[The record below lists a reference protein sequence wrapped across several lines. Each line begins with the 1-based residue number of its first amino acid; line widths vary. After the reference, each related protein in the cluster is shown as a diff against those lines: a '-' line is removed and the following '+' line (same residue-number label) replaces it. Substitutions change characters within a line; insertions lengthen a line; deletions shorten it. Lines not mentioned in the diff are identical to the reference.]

1 MAANNN
7 IIYPNNNRVFFDGGL
22 NNKFDVNLIPDNESP
37 DCLNVVFD
45 DGAVSTRL
53 GIATMNSWVTDTV
66 GSNVCDGLFT
76 RQDSNNSDAIVSVW
90 GGNIYAGE
98 DATAVS
104 QQPDSFVTGTRCTAA
119 EYEGY
124 LFIGQSGATP
134 YKLLDDN
141 STLTRHGIPVA
152 PDSMTAGSAATTA
165 GTALSGDYSYKVTW
179 VNSAL
184 VEGDVSTAVS
194 FSPVAENV
202 TLSNIP
208 TAPASYGVEARKI
221 YRTADGGSTYLL
233 LTTINDNSTTTFD
246 DAVPDSSLS
255 ITEAPTDQGEPP
267 NYSVSI
273 YHQGRLFVID
283 PEDKLVKYSEIGNP
297 YVFKATNFIRV
308 GDTSNDTPVAL
319 DIYDNSL
326 VVLCRRNPWLVYMG
340 STSDSDWRVLRV
352 RSPYGTLS
360 KFGSFRYNNKVMYP
374 AVQAGRFVGFAALEG
389 QTVSPSASLLTN
401 TALGSDLQSTRVE
414 ASMDLVNEDLVADIC
429 SHVFE
434 RKAYI
439 SIPIDVINDNQ
450 SITLATENNRIFLF
464 DFSLGRLDRKQEASW
479 SVWDNCKFSC
489 FTEYRHSSLDR
500 TQLYGGSILADGN
513 IRELNVE
520 NTYIDDGATAIN
532 SYYYTK
538 RFSGL
543 KRDENSHKDFRYALI
558 LHDVSSTDQD
568 MNFSYIVDGQ
578 TEGTT
583 NVIALTGAATWG
595 EVNWNEFQWSP
606 GSGSREQRQYIAPSY
621 GKRIQF
627 KFDNQNTANYHFK
640 IYGFNFVYNNKG
652 LR

>member
-1 MAANNN
+1 MASNNN
-7 IIYPNNNRVFFDGGL
+7 IIYPHNTRAFFDGGL
-22 NNKFDVNLIPDNESP
+22 NNKFDANLIPDNESP
-37 DCLNVVFD
+37 DCLNVVFEN
-45 DGAVSTRL
+45 GAVATRL
-53 GIATMNSWVTDTV
+53 GIATMNSWVTDAV

-76 RQDSNNSDAIVSVW
+76 RITSQSTNALLSVW
-90 GGNIYAGE
+90 GGQVHAGE
-98 DATAVS
+98 TATALS
-104 QQPDSFVTGTRCTAA
+104 EQPASFVTGTRCTAA

-134 YKLLDDN
+134 YKVLDDN

-152 PDSMTAGSAATTA
+152 TDSMTVATA
-165 GTALSGDYSYKVTW
+165 GTGTALTGDYQYKVTW

-184 VEGDVSTAVS
+184 VEGDVSTFTATQT
-194 FSPVAENV
+194 AAGENIAL
-202 TLSNIP
+202 TNIP
-208 TAPASYGVEARKI
+208 TAPASFGVESRKI

-233 LTTINDNSTTTFD
+233 LTTISDNTTTSYD
-246 DAVPDSSLS
+246 DAIADSALGVA
-255 ITEAPTDQGEPP
+255 APIDQGEPP

-283 PEDKLVKYSEIGNP
+283 PDDKLVKYSEIGNP
-297 YVFKATNFIRV
+297 YVFKATSFIRV
-308 GDTSNDTPVAL
+308 GDTSGDNPIAL

-326 VVLCRRNPWLVYMG
+326 VVLCKRNPWLVYMA

-352 RSPYGTLS
+352 RSPYGTVS
-360 KFGSFRYNNKVMYP
+360 KFGSFRFNNKVMYP

-414 ASMDLVNEDLVADIC
+414 ASMDLVNEDLAEGIY
-429 SHVFE
+429 SHVYE

-439 SIPIDVINDNQ
+439 SLPIDVINSDL
-450 SITLATENNRIFLF
+450 SVTAATENNRIFVF

-489 FTEYRHSSLDR
+489 FTEYRHSGLDK
-500 TQLYGGSILADGN
+500 TQLFGGSVLTDGN

-520 NTYIDDGATAIN
+520 NTYVDDGATAIN

-538 RFSGL
+538 KFPGA
-543 KRDENSHKDFRYALI
+543 KKDENFHKDFRYALI
-558 LHDVSSTDQD
+558 LHEKSATDQD
-568 MNFSYIVDGQ
+568 MNFSYILDGQ
-578 TEGTT
+578 TDGTT
-583 NVIALTGAATWG
+583 NVVSLTGGATWG
-595 EVNWNEFQWSP
+595 EVNWYEFQWAP
-606 GSGSREQRQYIAPSY
+606 AYGSREQRQYIAPSY

>member
-53 GIATMNSWVTDTV
+53 GIATMNSWITDTV
-66 GSNVCDGLFT
+66 GSNICDGLFT
-76 RQDSNNSDAIVSVW
+76 RRDSNGSDALISVW
-90 GGNIYAGE
+90 GGQVYAGE
-98 DATAVS
+98 TATALS
-104 QQPDSFVTGTRCTAA
+104 EQPASFVTDTRCTAA

-134 YKLLDDN
+134 YKILDDN
-141 STLTRHGIPVA
+141 ATLTRHGIPVA
-152 PDSMTAGSAATTA
+152 TDSMTAGSAATTA
-165 GTALSGDYSYKVTW
+165 GTTISGNYSYKVTW

-194 FSPVAENV
+194 FSPSAENV
-202 TLSNIP
+202 TLGSIP

-233 LTTINDNSTTTFD
+233 LTTINDNTTTSYD
-246 DAVPDSSLS
+246 DAVPDSSLGVA
-255 ITEAPTDQGEPP
+255 APTDQGEPP
-267 NYSVSI
+267 NYSVSV
-273 YHQGRLFVID
+273 YHQGRLFVVD
-283 PEDKLVKYSEIGNP
+283 PADNLVKYSEIGNP
-297 YVFKATNFIRV
+297 YVFKATSFIRV
-308 GDTSNDTPVAL
+308 GDTSNDTPIAL

-414 ASMDLVNEDLVADIC
+414 SSMDLVNEDLVSGIY
-429 SHVFE
+429 SHVYE

-439 SIPIDVINDNQ
+439 ALPIDIINSDL
-450 SITLATENNRIFLF
+450 SVTLATENNRVFVF

-479 SVWDNCKFSC
+479 AVWDNCKFSY
-489 FTEYRHSSLDR
+489 FTEYRHSSLSK
-500 TQLYGGSILADGN
+500 TQIYGGSVLADGF

-520 NTYIDDGATAIN
+520 GVYNDDGATAIN

-538 RFSGL
+538 KFPGD
-543 KRDENSHKDFRYALI
+543 KRDENFHKDFRYALI
-558 LHDVSSTDQD
+558 LHEVSTADID

-578 TEGTT
+578 SSGTT
-583 NVIALTGAATWG
+583 NVVPLTGGAEWG
-595 EVNWNEFQWSP
+595 ASSWYEFQWSP
-606 GSGSREQRQYIAPSY
+606 GGGTREQRQYIAPSY

-627 KFDNQNTANYHFK
+627 KFDNQNTADSWFK